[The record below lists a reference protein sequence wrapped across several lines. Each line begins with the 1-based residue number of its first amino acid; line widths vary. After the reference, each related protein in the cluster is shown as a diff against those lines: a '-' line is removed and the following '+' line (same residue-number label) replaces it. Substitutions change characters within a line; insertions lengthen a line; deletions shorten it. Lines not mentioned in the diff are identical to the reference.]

1 MREIKAEETYKVY
14 DCLEYLGKHHNEVS
28 VYFKGH
34 YPTIT
39 SSDLIKQ
46 FEEELEKG
54 GSFIAVIEDEEKVVA
69 FLKISVKGSEGSLDY
84 LTVLK
89 EYQGKG
95 YGTALMKWAFE
106 RFEELNV
113 TGIEVKTVYGNNA
126 IDLYKKYG
134 FREKS
139 IILRKI

>member
-14 DCLEYLGKHHNEVS
+14 DCLEYLGEHHNEVS

-84 LTVLK
+84 LAVLK
-89 EYQGKG
+89 EYQGRG

-113 TGIEVKTVYGNNA
+113 TGIEVKTVYGNDT